1 MSPRRP
7 LDERKLEEVTLT
19 TVLASWLVL
28 VKWLMTVVQYQ
39 LSRVFNSD
47 ANNARVLEKVYQ
59 DFNALDIDIG
69 KILIASGTP
78 DSKEIRSI
86 EHKLKW
92 FLLSI
97 RNHPLSGHYKGTEER
112 PMTLTLVQQLISDIV
127 IAIYTVRQLGWD
139 STHMPIKIINDIMV
153 FDIIHDLDELI
164 WSINPVSNST
174 GDTPNQP
181 RLDTNPTNPTHE
193 IRQVPLEGSID
204 ELIHDIT
211 TMSDRVWGIKSNQII
226 TIWGRECSPQ
236 EMLVTKPWVDILKY
250 YTNIQD
256 KLALNAWGAG
266 RAQTKEI
273 YIDPFLDVINRLKNN
288 IKMNFPSWKSLQLEK
303 YIDHYIQI
311 KLLSPYTYFK
321 DSRKNDVDVFKN
333 DVRVFLGYLIHQWMQ
348 ITGINR
354 LDDIQLDD
362 RE

>member
-1 MSPRRP
+1 M
-7 LDERKLEEVTLT
+7 
-19 TVLASWLVL
+19 AS
-28 VKWLMTVVQYQ
+28 
-39 LSRVFNSD
+39 D
-47 ANNARVLEKVYQ
+47 
-59 DFNALDIDIG
+59 
-69 KILIASGTP
+69 TP

-139 STHMPIKIINDIMV
+139 STHMPIKIVNDIMV

-181 RLDTNPTNPTHE
+181 RLDTNPTNPTRE
-193 IRQVPLEGSID
+193 IREAPTESSINK
-204 ELIHDIT
+204 LIYDIT
-211 TMSDRVWGIKSNQII
+211 TMSETLWRMQPNQTIK
-226 TIWGRECSPQ
+226 IWDKVLNPQ
-236 EMLVTKPWVDILKY
+236 EILITMAWVDILGC
-250 YTNIQD
+250 YTTIQD
-256 KLALNAWGAG
+256 NLAFREWGAD
-266 RAQTKEI
+266 RAQTKKV
-273 YIDPFLDVINRLKNN
+273 YVNPFLNTKKLLIEN
-288 IKMNFPSWKSLQLEK
+288 IKHHFPSWKSLQLEK

-311 KLLSPYTYFK
+311 KLLGPGTYYS
-321 DSRKNDVDVFKN
+321 DTDKNDVDVFKN

-354 LDDIQLDD
+354 LDDIQIVD